1 MSRLTNVVVN
11 SVSKNGKSLKI
22 DDMWYGAFNSS
33 QLNGASVGDVVD
45 FEYIE
50 KGEYKNIKGGV
61 VVKGK
66 GASVASPT
74 GSANGGKTYSRGSF
88 PIDPLDGQR
97 SIIRQNALT
106 NAVKVYTEA
115 MSPTSTSATK
125 VPKLDLSSV
134 AEPII
139 GLARQFE
146 AYTAG
151 DIDRTNAIALA
162 SKMDAEE

>member
-22 DDMWYGAFNSS
+22 DDVWYGAFNAS
-33 QLNGASVGDVVD
+33 QLNGAAVGDTVD
-45 FEYIE
+45 FEYVE

-61 VVKGK
+61 VVKSK
-66 GASVASPT
+66 GSSTIGTT
-74 GSANGGKTYSRGSF
+74 GNSNGGKTYSRGTF

-115 MSPTSTSATK
+115 MSPTTTSATK
-125 VPKLDLSSV
+125 VPKLDLGSV
-134 AEPII
+134 VEPLIK
-139 GLARQFE
+139 LARQFE

-151 DIDRTNAIALA
+151 DLDRLRAIELA
-162 SKMDAEE
+162 SKMDKEE